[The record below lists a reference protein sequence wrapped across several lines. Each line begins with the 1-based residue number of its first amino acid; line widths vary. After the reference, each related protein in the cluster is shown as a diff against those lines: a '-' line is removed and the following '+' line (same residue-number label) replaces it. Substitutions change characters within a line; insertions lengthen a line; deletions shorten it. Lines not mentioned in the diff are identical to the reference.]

1 MGKGK
6 GQGEKGRG
14 RKRRGLEAFVA
25 TVVTDPGRRK
35 KSGKEGRER
44 AKERMGGRRLT
55 EGGRCVEVRRS
66 GRSDADHLD

>member
-25 TVVTDPGRRK
+25 AVVTDRGRRK

-44 AKERMGGRRLT
+44 AEERMK
-55 EGGRCVEVRRS
+55 E
-66 GRSDADHLD
+66 